1 MPERFEAQVYQ
12 PETTK
17 LMRVAFDAA
26 WLSADTIEN
35 NATLTRKLLASAI
48 VDEINA
54 GVRDCETI
62 VARALATLT
71 VARNLAGERPPPQN

>member
-1 MPERFEAQVYQ
+1 MPERFKSLVYQ
-12 PETTK
+12 PETTR
-17 LMRVAFDAA
+17 LMKVAFDKA

-54 GVRDCETI
+54 GVRDCDTI

-71 VARNLAGERPPPQN
+71 VARNLSGERPPPRN

>member
-17 LMRVAFDAA
+17 LMRVAFDEA

-48 VDEINA
+48 VDEVNA
-54 GVRDCETI
+54 GVRDRETI
-62 VARALATLT
+62 VARALATLM
-71 VARNLAGERPPPQN
+71 VARNLSGERPPRQN